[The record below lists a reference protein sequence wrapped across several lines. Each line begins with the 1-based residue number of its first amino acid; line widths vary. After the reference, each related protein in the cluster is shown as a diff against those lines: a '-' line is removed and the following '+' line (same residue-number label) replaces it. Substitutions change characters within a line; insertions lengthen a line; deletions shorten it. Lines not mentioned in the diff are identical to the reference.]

1 MTLRFLSIVVLATC
15 LTAFARQPQVA
26 GDPKIDPLALAVLRK
41 TTDTIRDAKNY
52 SFTAR
57 VARERLGTNG
67 QIITRFATH
76 KVTVSRPDKV
86 RIETHTGQNQD
97 VQVLFNGGRTFLFS
111 PGPNLYAATTAP
123 ATIDAA
129 LAGLEQKGII
139 MPVRNLL
146 ESDPYKSLEADVKS
160 AYVIGRTDAF
170 GKTLHQLAFTEP
182 GAEWQLWVEGGD
194 RPVPVRIEIIDKS
207 MPEHPRVT
215 VDLSDWNFNPDVSQ
229 AVFSFTPPQGA
240 RQIEFPRAMKA
251 LKKGRKS

>member
-1 MTLRFLSIVVLATC
+1 MRLSFLGPWLLAC
-15 LTAFARQPQVA
+15 VALSAREPRVA
-26 GDPKIDPLALAVLRK
+26 VDPKIDLLALAVLQK
-41 TTDTIRDAKNY
+41 TTDTIRSAKNY

-67 QIITRFATH
+67 QIITQFATH

-86 RIETHTGQNQD
+86 RIETHTGQDQN
-97 VQVLFNGGRTFLFS
+97 VQLLFNGGTTYLYS

-129 LAGLEQKGII
+129 LAKLEQRGINFP
-139 MPVRNLL
+139 MRNLL
-146 ESDPYKSLEADVKS
+146 ESDPYKSLEADIKS
-160 AYVIGRTDAF
+160 AYVIGRADVL

-182 GAEWQLWVEGGD
+182 AAEWQLWVEGGD
-194 RPVPVRIEIIDKS
+194 RPLPRRIEIIDKS

-215 VDLSDWNFNPDVSQ
+215 VELSDWNFNPDVSQ
-229 AVFSFTPPQGA
+229 SMFSFTPPQGA

-251 LKKGRKS
+251 VKKGGKS